1 MSNPNNP
8 SKFNP
13 WIVVSAILAISLAWT
28 LANMYIFTTKST
40 RLGSTQPEK
49 MWYAVEHAET
59 ELIVDQKD
67 ANRLWQLTHN
77 LSIPCWRL
85 QYDQSQCFQE
95 ARETAKSILATK
107 HHTYQFRVCTPGFF
121 GESCTRLRPY
131 TAEHIKIFDS
141 LVAIQNKYWNE

>member
-28 LANMYIFTTKST
+28 LANMYIFVTKST
-40 RLGSTQPEK
+40 RLGSTHPEK
-49 MWYAVEHAET
+49 MWYAVEHSKT
-59 ELIVDQKD
+59 ELVVDQKD
-67 ANRLWQLTHN
+67 ANRLWQLTYN
-77 LSIPCWRL
+77 LSVPCLRL
-85 QYDQSQCFQE
+85 DYDRRPCVEE
-95 ARETAKSILATK
+95 AQQTAKAVLATK
-107 HHTYQFRVCTPGFF
+107 HHTYQFRVCTPGIF

-141 LVAIQNKYWNE
+141 LVAIQNKYWDN